1 LVEKDFKYPADLS
14 PDGDRLLPYTGQ
26 GAASLDD
33 VVDEAI
39 ERVLG
44 SGGEVFFYDSGALAV
59 HQRIAA
65 VLRR

>member
-1 LVEKDFKYPADLS
+1 LS
-14 PDGDRLLPYTGQ
+14 PEGDRLLPFTGQ

-33 VVDEAI
+33 AADEAI

-59 HQRIAA
+59 HQRVAA